1 MLKPSGY
8 LLVLEGYLAII
19 GNLHHLYDGLP
30 HCVLQHLSS
39 QYGPLLMFLQLG
51 SRPTLVVSSAEM
63 AMEVFKTHDL
73 IFSGRPALHV
83 AKKLSYECVNLSFA
97 PYGEYWREV
106 RKIVILELLSPK
118 RVQMFQSVRDEEVG
132 LMIDSIA
139 HNSNKGLVNLSEETV
154 SLANNVLCR
163 CAFGKK
169 YDGEGEIG
177 MSRIHELLKESM
189 VLLGG
194 LYTSD
199 FLPWIG
205 WINKLSGLEQRVD
218 KCFKNLDNF
227 YNKVIEEHLDPQRPN
242 PENEDVIDV
251 LLRVQKDPSQSIVLT
266 DEQIK
271 GVITVCS
278 FSS

>member
-1 MLKPSGY
+1 
-8 LLVLEGYLAII
+8 
-19 GNLHHLYDGLP
+19 
-30 HCVLQHLSS
+30 
-39 QYGPLLMFLQLG
+39 
-51 SRPTLVVSSAEM
+51 M
-63 AMEVFKTHDL
+63 AREVFKTHDL
-73 IFSGRPALHV
+73 VFSGRPALYV

-118 RVQMFQSVRDEEVG
+118 RVQMFQSVRDEEIG

-139 HNSNKGLVNLSEETV
+139 HTSNKGLVNLSEVTV

-194 LYTSD
+194 LYISD

-205 WINKLSGLEQRVD
+205 WINKFSGLEQRVD

-227 YNKVIEEHLDPQRPN
+227 YNQVIEEHLDPQRPN

-278 FSS
+278 FSF